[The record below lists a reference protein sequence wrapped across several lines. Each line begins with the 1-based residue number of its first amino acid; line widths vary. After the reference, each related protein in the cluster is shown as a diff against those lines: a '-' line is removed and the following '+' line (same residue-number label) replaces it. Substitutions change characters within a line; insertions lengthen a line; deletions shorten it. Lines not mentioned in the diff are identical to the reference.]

1 MIETTPEDY
10 MEMIS
15 MLAAESAH
23 KDVMLAELRVKLRR
37 MEARATENTRA
48 E

>member
-1 MIETTPEDY
+1 MSETTPEDY
-10 MEMIS
+10 VEMIS

-37 MEARATENTRA
+37 MEARVAESTRS